1 MKKYRV
7 YVSVNGCTHVDIEAE
22 DEYDAVEKVAN
33 GPDLWS
39 KIEDC
44 EWDYDA
50 EEIKQEEK

>member
-1 MKKYRV
+1 MKTYRV

-22 DEYDAVEKVAN
+22 DKWDAVDKVAQ

-50 EEIKQEEK
+50 EEIK